1 MLPMV
6 VFLGNVRTFS
16 QITLVTFGHER
27 GLCAT
32 SLARSKPLAQLAT
45 LSRIYE
51 DWLHYLCMM

>member
-6 VFLGNVRTFS
+6 VFLGNVSTFS
-16 QITLVTFGHER
+16 ELMLVTFSHER

-32 SLARSKPLAQLAT
+32 SLAGSEPLAQLAT

>member
-1 MLPMV
+1 MV
-6 VFLGNVRTFS
+6 VFLGNVSTFS
-16 QITLVTFGHER
+16 ELMLVTFSHER

-32 SLARSKPLAQLAT
+32 SLAGSEPLAQLAT